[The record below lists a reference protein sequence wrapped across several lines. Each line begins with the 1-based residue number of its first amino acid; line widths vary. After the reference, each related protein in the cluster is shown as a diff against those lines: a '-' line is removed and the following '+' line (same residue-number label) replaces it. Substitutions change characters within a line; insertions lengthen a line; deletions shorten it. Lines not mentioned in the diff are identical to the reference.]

1 MDQLFI
7 SDVFKLLVSSYPFK
21 LFVFSSLCKLSFK
34 LFLKVT
40 FVKAPGKCVRL
51 NHLPKVHTR
60 SVRIMLALVRM
71 KPKRSEYRARRESG
85 GHRLD
90 SEFDIASGCAHKNIS
105 PGARAQISNLLLSG
119 TTKAIGRPKVY
130 FER

>member
-34 LFLKVT
+34 FFLKVT

-51 NHLPKVHTR
+51 NHLPKVHTL

-90 SEFDIASGCAHKNIS
+90 SEFDIASGCSHKKNI
-105 PGARAQISNLLLSG
+105 ARCSCPNIESIVVWDHKSHW
-119 TTKAIGRPKVY
+119 TTKGVL
-130 FER
+130 